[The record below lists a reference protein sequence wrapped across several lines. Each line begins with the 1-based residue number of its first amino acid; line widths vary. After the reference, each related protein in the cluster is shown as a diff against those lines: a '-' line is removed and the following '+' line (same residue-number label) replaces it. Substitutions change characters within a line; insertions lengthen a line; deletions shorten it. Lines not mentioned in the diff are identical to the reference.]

1 MSKILISPLGTGG
14 LNPQNKSAREYRTAK
29 YRFEEKD
36 YNKSFISSVLY
47 EHLELDGII
56 FIGTV
61 KSMWEE
67 VYRVFCEEKN
77 IELDEEYYWQLLEQI
92 DNLNYQSDLSSL
104 NLTTLENILGERS
117 KCILIKYGLNEQE
130 LQENFDQIIQIVD
143 FLQDGDEIYVDITHS
158 FRSLSLFMF
167 LVLNFLND
175 LSEERNIKIKGVYYG
190 MLDVIR
196 ELGYAP
202 VVNLQSLF
210 DLTKWIK
217 GLYSLKNFGNGYLI
231 AELLKNQQEITL
243 ARQITE
249 LSDAININYV
259 PDIRIRSQYLQNAL
273 KRETF
278 NTPFKYIKKILD
290 KFIQRFSQH
299 NQRECDFQLKLAKW
313 YFENKR
319 YATGY
324 ITLTEAI
331 ITYLCEINGE
341 DIVLKEAR
349 DRMKDLL
356 YDNDNTELAQLY
368 RKVNKIRNGIAH
380 ALIEGKRQNYNTA
393 ISNAEGYYKKAKTI
407 FNTNTLNT

>member
-1 MSKILISPLGTGG
+1 MAKILISPLGTGS
-14 LNPQNKSAREYRTAK
+14 LNRNNIAAREYRTAK
-29 YRFEEKD
+29 YRFEDKD
-36 YNKSFISSVLY
+36 YHKSFISSVLY

-77 IELDEEYYWQLLEQI
+77 IEINERYYLQLSDQI
-92 DNLNYQSDLSSL
+92 DRLNHQSDLSCLDLS
-104 NLTTLENILGERS
+104 TLEQILGKHS
-117 KCILIKYGLNEQE
+117 QCILIKYGLSDEE
-130 LQENFDQIIQIVD
+130 LQENFDHIIKVVD
-143 FLQDGDEIYVDITHS
+143 VLQDGDEIHVDLTHS

-175 LSEERNIKIKGVYYG
+175 LSVERNIKIKGVYYG

-196 ELGYAP
+196 EFGYAP

-210 DLTKWIK
+210 DLTQWIK

-231 AELLKNQQEITL
+231 AELLNSQNELKL
-243 ARQITE
+243 SRQIRE
-249 LSDAININYV
+249 LSDAININYL
-259 PDIRIRSQYLQNAL
+259 PDIRQRSNLLKNAL
-273 KRETF
+273 KQETL
-278 NTPFKYIKKILD
+278 TSPFQYMKKILD
-290 KFIQRFSQH
+290 KFIQRFTQD
-299 NQRECDFQLKLAKW
+299 NERECDFQLKLAKW
-313 YFENKR
+313 YFDNKR

-341 DIVLKEAR
+341 DIVSQEAR
-349 DRMKDLL
+349 NQMKDLL
-356 YDNDNTELAQLY
+356 YQGDNKRQELAQLY
-368 RKVNKIRNGIAH
+368 FKVNEIRKGIAH

-393 ISNAEGYYKKAKTI
+393 ISNAERYYQQAKTI
-407 FNTNTLNT
+407 FKTNL